1 MKMRIALLQCNPT
14 VGDIRGNAAKILEG
28 VQWAQEQGAHLVVFP
43 ELSLVGYPPRD
54 LLYREDMLQAVEQ
67 VLFEVI
73 APASHGIGI
82 LVGAP
87 VRCNGGLWNAA
98 LLFSE
103 GKLVAQ
109 QAKSLLPN
117 YDVFD
122 EVRYFKPAPERKA
135 VSFRKE
141 VLGITICEDIW
152 NDKDYWQRQLYD
164 LNPLAELAAQE
175 VTLFL
180 NLSASPYYYGKR
192 RLRAD
197 MLSYLARKYARPL
210 AYVNQVGGN
219 DELIFDGSSLFLD
232 SQGNIVWEAKSF
244 EEDRVVLDTESLPG
258 GKSPTSVCEGI
269 EDVYRA
275 LCLGIRD
282 YFRKTG
288 FEKAIVGLSGG
299 IDSSV
304 VAVLAASALGAG
316 NVLGVSMPSRYSSPE
331 SLKDAEELARNLG
344 ISWRVIPIES
354 IFAAYLEVLNP
365 QGIPLVDLAEENLQ
379 ARIRGNI
386 LMFLSNREGY
396 LVLSTGN
403 KSELA
408 MGYCTL
414 YGDMSGGLAVLADVP
429 KTMVYEL
436 AEYVNTRMRGI
447 IPQSVL
453 YKAPSAELRPNQ
465 RDEDSLPPY
474 RILDSIL
481 RAYVESNLPPQD
493 IVSLGFPEKLVTE
506 VIGRIDAAEYKRRQA
521 APGLKVTTKAFGT
534 GRRMPIAWKK
544 GWI

>member
-1 MKMRIALLQCNPT
+1 MRIALIQHNPI
-14 VGDIRGNAAKILEG
+14 VGDIRGNVTKILEG
-28 VQWAQEQGAHLVVFP
+28 VYWAKGQGAHLAVFP

-54 LLYREDMLQAVEQ
+54 LLYREDMLRAVESA
-67 VLFEVI
+67 LFEIV

-87 VRCNGGLWNAA
+87 VRFGEGLWNAA
-98 LLFSE
+98 LLFYE
-103 GKLVAQ
+103 GKLFAQ

-122 EVRYFKPAPERKA
+122 EVRYFKPALERKA
-135 VSFRKE
+135 VSFRDE
-141 VLGITICEDIW
+141 VLGLTICEDIW

-164 LNPLAELAAQE
+164 LDPLAELTAQRA
-175 VTLFL
+175 TLFV
-180 NLSASPYYYGKR
+180 NLSASPYYYGKK

-197 MLSYLARKYARPL
+197 MLAHLARKYARPL
-210 AYVNQVGGN
+210 VYVNQVGGN

-232 SQGNIVWEAKSF
+232 PLGNIAWEAKSF
-244 EEDRVVLDTESLPG
+244 EEDRIVLDTRNLSL
-258 GKSPTSVCEGI
+258 GKNPSSVCEGI
-269 EDVYRA
+269 EDIYKA

-282 YFRKTG
+282 YFEKTG
-288 FEKAIVGLSGG
+288 FAKAIVGLSGG

-304 VAVLAASALGAG
+304 VAALAVAALGVE
-316 NVLGVSMPSRYSSPE
+316 NVLGVGMPSRYSSQE
-331 SLKDAEELARNLG
+331 SLEDAERLARNLG
-344 ISWRVIPIES
+344 IDWRVIPIED
-354 IFAAYLEVLNP
+354 IFAAYLKTLNT
-365 QGIPLVDLAEENLQ
+365 QGKPLVDLAEENLQ

-429 KTMVYEL
+429 KTTVYEL
-436 AEYVNTRMRGI
+436 ARYINKIREIV
-447 IPQSVL
+447 PQNIFT
-453 YKAPSAELRPNQ
+453 KPPSAELRPNQ
-465 RDEDSLPPY
+465 RDEDTLPPY
-474 RILDSIL
+474 RMLDAILH
-481 RAYVESNLPPQD
+481 AYIEDNLPPQD
-493 IVSLGFPEKLVTE
+493 IVSLGFPEKLVME
-506 VIGRIDAAEYKRRQA
+506 VTRRIDAMEYKRRQA
-521 APGLKVTTKAFGT
+521 APGLKVTTKAFGV

-544 GWI
+544 GWD

>member
-1 MKMRIALLQCNPT
+1 MRIALVQCNPT
-14 VGDIRGNAAKILEG
+14 VGDISGNVAKILEG
-28 VQWAQEQGAHLVVFP
+28 ASWAQKQGAHLVVFP

-54 LLYREDMLQAVEQ
+54 LLYREDMLQAVERT
-67 VLFEVI
+67 LFEVI
-73 APASHGIGI
+73 APASRGIGI
-82 LVGAP
+82 LIGAP
-87 VRCNGGLWNAA
+87 VRCDGGMWNAA
-98 LLFSE
+98 LLFYE
-103 GKLVAQ
+103 GRLVAQ

-122 EVRYFKPAPERKA
+122 EVRYFKPASERK
-135 VSFRKE
+135 VVPFGKE
-141 VLGITICEDIW
+141 MLGVTICEDIW
-152 NDKDYWQRQLYD
+152 NDKDYWQRRLYD
-164 LNPLAELAAQE
+164 LDPLAELAAQKA
-175 VTLFL
+175 TLFL
-180 NLSASPYYYGKR
+180 NLSASPYYYGKK

-197 MLSYLARKYARPL
+197 MLSYLARKYACPL

-232 SQGNIVWEAKSF
+232 SWGNIVWEGKSF
-244 EEDRVVLDTESLPG
+244 DEDRIVLDTDSLPA
-258 GKSPTSVCEGI
+258 GKNPASLSESI

-288 FEKAIVGLSGG
+288 FTRAVVGLSGG

-304 VAVLAASALGAG
+304 VAVLACAALGAE
-316 NVLGVSMPSRYSSPE
+316 NVLGVGMPSRYSSQE
-331 SLKDAEELARNLG
+331 SLRDAEELAKNLG
-344 ISWRVIPIES
+344 ISWRVIPIED
-354 IFAAYLEVLNP
+354 IFAAYLKVLNP
-365 QGIPLVDLAEENLQ
+365 QGTPLVDLAEENLQ

-414 YGDMSGGLAVLADVP
+414 YGDMSGGLDVLADVP

-436 AEYVNTRMRGI
+436 AEYINSKMHDV
-447 IPQSVL
+447 IPQNVL
-453 YKAPSAELRPNQ
+453 RKAPSAELRPNQ

-474 RILDSIL
+474 RVLDPIL
-481 RAYVESNLPPQD
+481 RAYIEGNLSPQD
-493 IVSLGFPEKLVTE
+493 IVSLGFPKATVAE
-506 VIGRIDAAEYKRRQA
+506 VIRRIDAAEYKRRQA
-521 APGLKVTTKAFGT
+521 APGLKVTTKAFGV

-544 GWI
+544 GWD